1 MTVEMTC
8 PAAGLAHAEF
18 PWMDTF
24 TVATRDGRVLT
35 WTRTDLAHG
44 VWDGDAELV
53 ACAAALSAAHESPGT
68 FAAAAW
74 AAQTLM
80 PVPGELVLVNRL
92 SGRPR
97 RRGVIYRCGHEHATW
112 HPNISGFLTPPTP
125 RAVMV
130 PEPQRERTRCCGA
143 YKKCPRG
150 LP

>member
-8 PAAGLAHAEF
+8 PAAELTRAEF
-18 PWMDTF
+18 PWMDAF
-24 TVATRDGRVLT
+24 TVATRNGRMLT

-44 VWDGDAELV
+44 VWDGDTELV
-53 ACAAALSAAHESPGT
+53 ACASALSDAHESPGT

-92 SGRPR
+92 AGRSR

-112 HPNISGFLTPPTP
+112 HSGIAGFLTPSTP
-125 RAVMV
+125 RPVTVTA
-130 PEPQRERTRCCGA
+130 PKPRRCCGA

-150 LP
+150 LS

>member
-8 PAAGLAHAEF
+8 PAAGLTRAEF
-18 PWMDTF
+18 PWMDCF
-24 TVATRDGRVLT
+24 TVETKDGRALT

-44 VWDGDAELV
+44 AWDGDTELV
-53 ACAAALSAAHESPGT
+53 VCAAALSAAHEQAHT

-97 RRGVIYRCGHEHATW
+97 RRGVIYQCGHEHNTW
-112 HPNISGFLTPPTP
+112 HVGTNGFLTPSVP
-125 RAVMV
+125 RPVTVTA
-130 PEPQRERTRCCGA
+130 PKLERTRCCGA